1 MHSAC
6 TFRHSRLCSTWAVS
20 QHSSQYQTA
29 RPRQTR
35 RIAALTACTRSYV
48 DQVESHL
55 HSSDLQDSPSNASAG
70 SPVHM
75 TSAINRSK
83 LDESLPYVA
92 VLKARKEHKHTVQEK
107 QKPLAD
113 YMRLPASQYSVLD
126 AKKIER
132 LDDDTFICY
141 VGGLDFLGFVV
152 EPVLTVSVIVQD
164 RGPVVKLLDTKLQGS
179 KTIVAAN
186 DRFGATMTN
195 VVTWEGDEGSEIKQL
210 CSETS
215 IQVALEVPRWARV
228 MPTSAIE
235 STGSRVMQT
244 VLNSAVPKFLKQLQK
259 DYELW
264 AAGDES
270 RKPMGNGEL

>member
-1 MHSAC
+1 
-6 TFRHSRLCSTWAVS
+6 
-20 QHSSQYQTA
+20 
-29 RPRQTR
+29 
-35 RIAALTACTRSYV
+35 
-48 DQVESHL
+48 
-55 HSSDLQDSPSNASAG
+55 
-70 SPVHM
+70 
-75 TSAINRSK
+75 
-83 LDESLPYVA
+83 
-92 VLKARKEHKHTVQEK
+92 
-107 QKPLAD
+107 
-113 YMRLPASQYSVLD
+113 MRLPASQYSVLD

-141 VGGLDFLGFVV
+141 VGGLNFLGFVV

-179 KTIVAAN
+179 KTIMAAN

-195 VVTWEGDEGSEIKQL
+195 TVTWEGDEGSEIKQL

-264 AAGDES
+264 ASGDDS
-270 RKPMGNGEL
+270 RKPMGDGEL